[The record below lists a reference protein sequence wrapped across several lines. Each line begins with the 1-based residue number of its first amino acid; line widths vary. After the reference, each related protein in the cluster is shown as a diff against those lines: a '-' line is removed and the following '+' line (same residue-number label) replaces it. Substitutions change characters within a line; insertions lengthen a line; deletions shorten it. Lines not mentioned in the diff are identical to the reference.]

1 MQLLMIVLYVCSSS
15 SPWVSRKPTRK
26 GYSCKNTNDLDR
38 ILSSWG
44 NSRKRC
50 LIRFV
55 LLENAIHT
63 HNVQPVGYNKHCVTF
78 RSSRRIGNLFPL
90 ASADEGVTVN
100 GSPQAS
106 TSTGVEKIKVKLN
119 QSLHSED
126 YNDGLVQFLHDAARV
141 FELAIKEQGSVSQ
154 FSWLAT
160 AWLGVDR
167 NAWVKALSYQ
177 VLPSNF

>member
-1 MQLLMIVLYVCSSS
+1 MLVIVFYICSSS
-15 SPWVSRKPTRK
+15 NPWVSWKPTRV
-26 GYSCKNTNDLDR
+26 GYSCQSTSDLNH

-55 LLENAIHT
+55 LLDSTNLT
-63 HNVQPVGYNKHCVTF
+63 CSLRPVGHRKHCF
-78 RSSRRIGNLFPL
+78 SLRSSRRIGNRFPF

-106 TSTGVEKIKVKLN
+106 TSSDVEEMKVKLN

-126 YNDGLVQFLHDAARV
+126 HNDGLVQFLHDAARV
-141 FELAIKEQGSVSQ
+141 FELAIKEQGSVSKLSW
-154 FSWLAT
+154 FST

-167 NAWVKALSYQ
+167 NAWVKSLSYQ
-177 VLPSNF
+177 VLLSAF